1 MLDFLK
7 NNPLVD
13 GARGAKLRPRNLLFH
28 LLLFYLVEMV
38 VRLVSA
44 VPSIIYSTFRTVL
57 LLGEDVLLVNDPERT
72 EELLKKMDELLL
84 AVAAE
89 DGYILTSLFS
99 TVLMLLL
106 VVVFCRFIERRP
118 IASMGLSFGRRS
130 VAHYGLGLLVGLAL
144 ISLTFLVLYL
154 TRAIEVSSGSFSPVF
169 LILYLFG
176 FLIQG
181 AAEEVLLR
189 GYFMVSV
196 TNVSSPLTAVFF
208 SAFVFTMLHVANVG
222 ISVLGILNIFL
233 FGILLGFIVF
243 RTRSLYLSMALHGIF
258 NFAEGNLFG
267 FPVSGIVTGHSVLRS
282 AVVDGRSLTHGGA
295 FGPEGGAALTVIL
308 LIAIAVFLLIPQKKQ
323 AEPIEGD
330 GNAV

>member
-208 SAFVFTMLHVANVG
+208 SAFVFTML
-222 ISVLGILNIFL
+222 GILNIFL